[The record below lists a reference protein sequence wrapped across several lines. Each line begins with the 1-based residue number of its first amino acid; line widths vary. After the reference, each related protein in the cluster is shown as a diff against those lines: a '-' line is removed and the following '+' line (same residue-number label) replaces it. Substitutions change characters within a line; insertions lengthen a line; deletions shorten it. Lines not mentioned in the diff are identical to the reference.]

1 MYLLNISNSIYIYK
15 QWKKLK
21 FKDNLS
27 LKKKCTKFE
36 HNKNIKYKIFKY
48 IKLYKKI

>member
-21 FKDNLS
+21 FKDDFS
-27 LKKKCTKFE
+27 LKK
-36 HNKNIKYKIFKY
+36 NVQSLSIIKI
-48 IKLYKKI
+48 